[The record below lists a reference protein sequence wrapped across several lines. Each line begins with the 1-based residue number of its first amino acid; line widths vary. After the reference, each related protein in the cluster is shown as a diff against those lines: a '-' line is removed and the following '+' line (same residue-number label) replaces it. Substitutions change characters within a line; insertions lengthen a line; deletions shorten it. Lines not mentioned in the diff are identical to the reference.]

1 MNEPYLTIAEINAKY
16 PNQWVLL
23 ANPTLTRLHEV
34 RGGHVLFHT
43 ADRSRR
49 GTPARATPLNSS
61 ASNRGRRNHADR
73 ISAQRTGHLRSGA
86 GGRSARAVHVQLHTR
101 HRFGTHGSSR
111 AGVAPPRGRSG
122 APGGARAV
130 ALGDRARAGVSLGAV
145 SALGRVRTQFVVAA
159 HDFPIGVAADGLL
172 GLDFLR
178 GFVLKLDF
186 ARGRAALKPPRKW
199 WQFWK

>member
-1 MNEPYLTIAEINAKY
+1 MLIEFPPNAPAIYVPVLVVGPRGQYTFNCTLDTGSALT
-16 PNQWVLL
+16 VLPALVLRRLGVDL
-23 ANPTLTRLHEV
+23 AHPAGRVRL
-34 RGGHVLFHT
+34 
-43 ADRSRR
+43 RS
-49 GTPARATPLNSS
+49 A
-61 ASNRGRRNHADR
+61 
-73 ISAQRTGHLRSGA
+73 TGH
-86 GGRSARAVHVQLHTR
+86 
-101 HRFGTHGSSR
+101 
-111 AGVAPPRGRSG
+111 APVP
-122 APGGARAV
+122 
-130 ALGDRARAGVSLGAV
+130 LVSLGAV